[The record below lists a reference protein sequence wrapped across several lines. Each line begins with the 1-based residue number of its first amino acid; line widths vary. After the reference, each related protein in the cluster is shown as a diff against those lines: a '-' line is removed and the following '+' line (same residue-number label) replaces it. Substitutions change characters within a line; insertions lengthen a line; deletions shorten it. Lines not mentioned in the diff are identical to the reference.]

1 MHFIFK
7 KTSFKVK
14 IYTGIEDLTMIQK
27 LNYDVHSIK

>member
-14 IYTGIEDLTMIQK
+14 IYIEDLTMIQK
-27 LNYDVHSIK
+27 LNYDVHSII